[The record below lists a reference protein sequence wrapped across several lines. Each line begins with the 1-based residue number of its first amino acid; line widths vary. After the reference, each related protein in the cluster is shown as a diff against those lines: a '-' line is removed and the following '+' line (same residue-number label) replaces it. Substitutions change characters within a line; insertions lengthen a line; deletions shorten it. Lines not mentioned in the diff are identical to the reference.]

1 MNIYSK
7 INEDIF
13 NNYNENNINYETIYY
28 LNAFQNNNIIEELKK
43 VIECSGVKNK
53 FNNLYNIYSKM
64 NIDEINIIYDVNDLK
79 EVRLFGKEFVEK
91 NNNNCKLIIEGYEQ
105 DLKDI
110 YNFGYFFGSNRETFE
125 IKLTGITNITDLSYM
140 FYDCKELLSIR
151 DIELDNYNIAD
162 VNQSFSGFNSNNSS
176 EKSNYSNLTDKS
188 EKIYNDDLIQ
198 STIKK
203 IHILKKLI

>member
-1 MNIYSK
+1 MSIDNNFDFFIFELKYKVIFHRLIKLFDYRFVNNNRDKCKIIYNGEEK
-7 INEDIF
+7 IFTEYFLFD
-13 NNYNENNINYETIYY
+13 NNYNNDNS
-28 LNAFQNNNIIEELKK
+28 FKIILR
-43 VIECSGVKNK
+43 
-53 FNNLYNIYSKM
+53 
-64 NIDEINIIYDVNDLK
+64 IDN
-79 EVRLFGKEFVEK
+79 
-91 NNNNCKLIIEGYEQ
+91 
-105 DLKDI
+105 
-110 YNFGYFFGSNRETFE
+110 
-125 IKLTGITNITDLSYM
+125 NITDLSYM
-140 FYDCKELLSIR
+140 FYNCKELLSIR